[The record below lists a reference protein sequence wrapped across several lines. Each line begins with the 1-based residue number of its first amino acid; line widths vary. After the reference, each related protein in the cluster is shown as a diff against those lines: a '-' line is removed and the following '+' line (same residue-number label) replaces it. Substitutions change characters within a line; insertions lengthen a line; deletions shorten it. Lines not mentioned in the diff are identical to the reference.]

1 MSYGEGEEESA
12 AAHNES
18 EEDSHQQLEESEKQ
32 EAGLVLGTPP
42 EPAPWDSTPPSPPRQ
57 QDDAMFV
64 NQVLASAEDFLNN
77 TEFPR
82 LMAAFVSHLT
92 ALRNSVND
100 EGTRAAAE
108 TLDKEARMISA
119 VRDTMLS
126 FSSDAR

>member
-1 MSYGEGEEESA
+1 MQEG
-12 AAHNES
+12 
-18 EEDSHQQLEESEKQ
+18 
-32 EAGLVLGTPP
+32 GLVLGTPP
-42 EPAPWDSTPPSPPRQ
+42 EPAPWGGTLPPPPRQ

-64 NQVLASAEDFLNN
+64 NQVLANAEGFLKI
-77 TEFPR
+77 TEFPK